1 MADKTEDMF
10 IANFATSIT
19 QINTLGGE
27 YKPPNPFAELAG
39 MQTHHAAIL
48 AARTASDEKDS
59 AEEAARNARENLYK
73 QVAPLASELVNYCKS
88 LGLDANVFANL
99 QTFVRDLRGRRA
111 KPVAKPAAGAT
122 APPPKTISAAQTSY
136 VETAEHFANL
146 VEAARVLPDFKPEE
160 DKFKLTTLDAFV
172 AALRQA
178 NTDVANADAA
188 AGVARHTL
196 DELLYTGADSV
207 INRLKSAKAYIAA
220 VFKAK
225 HPVYQTITKFRFDQ
239 PKRLRPKK

>member
-1 MADKTEDMF
+1 MADKTEDTF

-19 QINTLGGE
+19 QINTLGGD
-27 YKPPNPFAELAG
+27 YKPPNPLAEVAG
-39 MQTHHAAIL
+39 MQAHHAAIL
-48 AARTASDEKDS
+48 TARTDSDEKDS
-59 AEEAARNARENLYK
+59 AEEADRNARENLYK
-73 QVAPLASELVNYCKS
+73 RAAPLASELVNYCKS
-88 LGLDANVFANL
+88 LGLEENVFANL

-111 KPVAKPAAGAT
+111 APVAKPAANAT

-146 VEAARVLPDFKPEE
+146 VEAVRILPGFKPEE

-178 NTDVANADAA
+178 NTAVANAAA
-188 AGVARHTL
+188 AAATARRTL

-220 VFKAK
+220 VFKAS
-225 HPVYQTITKFRFDQ
+225 HPVYKTITKFRFDQ